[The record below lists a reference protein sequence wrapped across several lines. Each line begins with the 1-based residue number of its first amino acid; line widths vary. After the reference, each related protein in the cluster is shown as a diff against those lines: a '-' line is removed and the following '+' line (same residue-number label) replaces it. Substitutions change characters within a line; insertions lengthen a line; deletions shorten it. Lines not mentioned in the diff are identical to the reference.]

1 MVQCWCWLQGRSFQH
16 VTLWW
21 CPTVTHLGFVFT
33 PSARLDPCNSQLF
46 GLTLSPRK
54 VKLRH
59 KWITSAA
66 PQPKQ
71 EEVCFSSYHRG
82 FKTVPNRPTLP
93 LTEHWDL
100 GFYKE
105 SPKNTSLFRSIQ
117 FCWCGLAA
125 GRLHFY
131 CQNMLQRL
139 PDCSAPLAWS
149 RINLSGHKVINTL
162 LVESIFIL
170 RVLCWRLFLWT
181 VENRPWQRWHGRV
194 KLNFNVSNIKP
205 LLVISLQIQ
214 FQNSFIQQK
223 PAKCE
228 ADEFKCMQYKYN
240 LCWRWSLSVLFIRE
254 KLIEHA
260 RCVPAAPSHAHNYTH
275 SWELPSTAT
284 APYWWAPSSCIGAV
298 WG

>member
-1 MVQCWCWLQGRSFQH
+1 MVQCWCWLQDRSFQH

-59 KWITSAA
+59 KWITSK
-66 PQPKQ
+66 PKQ
-71 EEVCFSSYHRG
+71 EEACFSSYHRG

-139 PDCSAPLAWS
+139 TRL
-149 RINLSGHKVINTL
+149 LSTARMISH
-162 LVESIFIL
+162 
-170 RVLCWRLFLWT
+170 
-181 VENRPWQRWHGRV
+181 
-194 KLNFNVSNIKP
+194 KP
-205 LLVISLQIQ
+205 LRPQSHKYTSCWIDIYSTRPVLKAVSMNSRKTDHGSVDTGVLSWISMW
-214 FQNSFIQQK
+214 
-223 PAKCE
+223 AT
-228 ADEFKCMQYKYN
+228 
-240 LCWRWSLSVLFIRE
+240 LSDCL
-254 KLIEHA
+254 
-260 RCVPAAPSHAHNYTH
+260 
-275 SWELPSTAT
+275 
-284 APYWWAPSSCIGAV
+284 
-298 WG
+298 